1 MSCLLSVC
9 RSDFGSSVAREYLKH
24 FSFAGFTLD
33 EALRCVRACVCVC
46 VCVCVCMHA
55 CIHVCLSTHVMGV
68 VRVYMRV
75 KCVCAGAGDACVSVC
90 VRVLHTHMLV

>member
-1 MSCLLSVC
+1 MCV
-9 RSDFGSSVAREYLKH
+9 
-24 FSFAGFTLD
+24 
-33 EALRCVRACVCVC
+33 CVRVCACVCVC
-46 VCVCVCMHA
+46 MHVLHTCMHA

-90 VRVLHTHMLV
+90 VRALPTHMLV